1 MAPGRKRG
9 ANKTKTT
16 SELGLGDL
24 VLAKV
29 KGFPAWPAKFQSYFI
44 VCFRLADL
52 KIGTELLMP
61 KSILCNFLELK
72 KYLCL
77 AQSSY
82 LDWYQK
88 DSWGRE
94 SSAKYDLRRR
104 LFVRC
109 MIMILIEF
117 FTESSLKALFC
128 VGRMEVPLHLQKHA
142 RTSFVVPHFGVGEYS
157 EDKSGYDAIVRMV
170 QCECQ
175 LSSYQNEVEFV
186 LYAYISDIVNLGDE
200 NFSLDESSLLN
211 LRTRA
216 FVAPADVQA
225 FTSESKSKLLA
236 RCKGKTVKYFAQAV
250 KEICAAFE
258 QHQQNGFG
266 CGVGREVKGSH
277 ADVHKEYET
286 VGLNWSDN
294 KCDPTSSLGDCSGV
308 GDMQRRKRDKQATIP
323 EESSDPDCQ
332 VFKKSIKDGAHKES
346 AASVHS
352 PVPSLFKEE
361 KNSTDNKMERV
372 QSSRASSSSPYGCRA
387 DVGLEVSHC
396 KADKKDSSSTLEASG
411 HLKVPAAGD
420 KKATNGQKSK
430 DVTVGSK
437 RKLDDGKSWHAAD
450 RVFGKV
456 GANGKKLSP
465 SANRSEANSSV
476 KAMKKQ
482 MKGEKHLD
490 IGKNSPK
497 DAAAFSKDGGDGDH
511 SKQKSGTIG
520 QEQSHLAKKAKHI
533 DMVNDTTKTSIIKNG
548 KNELECGTGGDE
560 TVLPLAKRRLRGLE
574 AMSDGSVLSEDKKV
588 SVPSS
593 YKNDVQ
599 KKRRAVRL
607 CDDEDEEPKT
617 PVHGRSLS
625 ASKVCPTVIPDS
637 TKSTEES
644 HDISNS
650 HAEKNLKGSSR
661 NVSGSK
667 RDYPS
672 SAGLASESS
681 IAASLQA
688 KVDGSMKAQASHSP
702 RTVDLDNRLLKDAI
716 GDLISPSKSP
726 AVASVNK
733 SLDQEKGSRPP
744 IKASSTNTP
753 SKAHNG
759 SSKGPNPASGASNS
773 SQSQVSGRKSKQSL
787 SGERLKVTPKIGT
800 RNEPAALD
808 RQRDQ
813 YSMEGGRLEASGS
826 QMDPKPGESSI
837 SMKHLIAVA
846 QAKRREAQVQ
856 NVPHGNGNSASAPIN
871 VIRGRSPSPSADQ
884 VFLKLGVEN
893 VTQLDPLG
901 VHSCGY
907 PSPLGH
913 IHHIVSQNQPDS
925 EELEDKGVSST
936 HQPAGSTLSGGTEAA
951 VARDAFEGMI
961 ETLSRTKDSIG
972 RATRLAI
979 DCAKY
984 GIANEVVDLLIRKL
998 ENEPSFHRKV
1008 DLFFLVDSITQCS
1021 HSQKGIAGASYIP
1034 TVQAA
1039 LPRLLG
1045 AAAPPGAS
1053 ARENRR
1059 QCLKVLRLWLE
1070 RKIFPESVL
1079 RRYMDEIGGSNDDL
1093 GGGLSLRRPSRA
1105 ERSVDDPIREMEG
1118 MLVDEYGSNATFNLP
1133 GFLQSRG
1140 FVDEEDEDDVPATTC
1155 KDSDASALELVNAS
1169 TGPEVDKTPSDRPHH
1184 ILEDVDGELEME
1196 DVSGNLKDGAL
1207 SPSCSPEKEKQETHL
1222 DTELEFPT
1230 NNVVE
1235 PPSPEGSP
1243 PLPLEPPP
1251 PLPPL
1256 PSSPPPPPP
1265 PSLSPSPPPPPPPPP
1280 SLSLTSHPPPPPSLT
1295 SQPPPPLP
1303 LASQPPPPPPL
1314 AVSQLVPP
1322 PLPPS
1327 GPPQH
1332 GNFQPLL
1339 PAQPSPQVLP
1349 QPPSVHP
1356 PIQAPLPP
1364 DYSIPT
1370 GSQPVQIAGNT
1381 SQQVPCFTPSGASVS
1396 RDPSGYSSRPLEYG
1410 QSDMYPGPQA
1420 VQPNKQFQ
1428 HNQQFQPCQTAFG
1441 QRPFPPVPAPQPP
1454 ANNFPYSKPTVQ
1466 QHMPHSHPP
1475 HPPPPPPPPS
1485 HVYPS
1490 ASQVQWRSGS
1500 AEFKVESQHNTW
1512 INGGRTPACPST
1524 TFVGEAYF
1532 RLSERPPPS
1541 NMGYQISG
1549 PNPALAG
1556 PSTTGHGINQML
1568 PSRPDM
1574 SALNSWRPV

>member
-29 KGFPAWPAKFQSYFI
+29 KGFPAWPAKVSRPEDWDRTPDPRKYF
-44 VCFRLADL
+44 VQFF
-52 KIGTELLMP
+52 GTQE
-61 KSILCNFLELK
+61 I
-72 KYLCL
+72 
-77 AQSSY
+77 
-82 LDWYQK
+82 
-88 DSWGRE
+88 
-94 SSAKYDLRRR
+94 
-104 LFVRC
+104 
-109 MIMILIEF
+109 
-117 FTESSLKALFC
+117 
-128 VGRMEVPLHLQKHA
+128 
-142 RTSFVVPHFGVGEYS
+142 
-157 EDKSGYDAIVRMV
+157 
-170 QCECQ
+170 
-175 LSSYQNEVEFV
+175 
-186 LYAYISDIVNLGDE
+186 
-200 NFSLDESSLLN
+200 
-211 LRTRA
+211 A

-250 KEICAAFE
+250 KEICVVFE

-266 CGVGREVKGSH
+266 SDVEREVKGSH
-277 ADVHKEYET
+277 ADVNKEYET
-286 VGLNWSDN
+286 EGVNWSDN
-294 KCDPTSSLGDCSGV
+294 RCDPTPSLGDCSGM

-332 VFKKSIKDGAHKES
+332 VFKKSIKDGAPKES
-346 AASVHS
+346 VASVHS

-361 KNSTDNKMERV
+361 KNSTENKMERV
-372 QSSRASSSSPYGCRA
+372 QSSRASSSSPYGCRV
-387 DVGLEVSHC
+387 DVGLDVSHC

-411 HLKVPAAGD
+411 HLKVPASGD

-430 DVTVGSK
+430 DVNVGSK
-437 RKLDDGKSWHAAD
+437 RKLDDGKSWHVTD
-450 RVFGKV
+450 RVLGKV
-456 GANGKKLSP
+456 GANGKQLSP
-465 SANRSEANSSV
+465 STNRSEANYSV

-482 MKGEKHLD
+482 MKGEKNLD

-497 DAAAFSKDGGDGDH
+497 DAAAYSKDGGDGDH

-574 AMSDGSVLSEDKKV
+574 AMSDGSEPSEDKKV
-588 SVPSS
+588 AVPSS

-617 PVHGRSLS
+617 PVHGRSVS
-625 ASKVCPTVIPDS
+625 ASKVCSTVIPDS
-637 TKSTEES
+637 TKSTDES

-661 NVSGSK
+661 NVSGSR

-672 SAGLASESS
+672 SAVLASESS
-681 IAASLQA
+681 LAASSQA
-688 KVDGSMKAQASHSP
+688 KIDGSMKAQASHSP
-702 RTVDLDNRLLKDAI
+702 RIVDLDNKSLKDAT

-744 IKASSTNTP
+744 VKASSTNTP

-759 SSKGPNPASGASNS
+759 SSKGPNPASGSSNS

-808 RQRDQ
+808 SQRDQ

-826 QMDPKPGESSI
+826 LMDPKPGESSI

-856 NVPHGNGNSASAPIN
+856 NVPHGNGNSASAPTN

-901 VHSCGY
+901 VHSRGY

-913 IHHIVSQNQPDS
+913 IHHIVSQNEPES

-1093 GGGLSLRRPSRA
+1093 GGALSLRRPSRA

-1155 KDSDASALELVNAS
+1155 KESDASLLELVDAS
-1169 TGPEVDKTPSDRPHH
+1169 AGPEVDKTPSDRPHH

-1222 DTELEFPT
+1222 DTELDFPT
-1230 NNVVE
+1230 NSVVD
-1235 PPSPEGSP
+1235 PLSPEGSP

-1265 PSLSPSPPPPPPPPP
+1265 PSLSPSPPPPPPPP
-1280 SLSLTSHPPPPPSLT
+1280 LSLTSHLPPPPSLT

-1303 LASQPPPPPPL
+1303 LSSQPPPPPPL
-1314 AVSQLVPP
+1314 AVSQPVPP
-1322 PLPPS
+1322 PLLPS

-1339 PAQPSPQVLP
+1339 PPQPSPQVLP

-1370 GSQPVQIAGNT
+1370 GSQPVQMAGNT

-1396 RDPSGYSSRPLEYG
+1396 RDPSGYTSRPLEYG

-1441 QRPFPPVPAPQPP
+1441 QRPFPPVPAPQHP

-1466 QHMPHSHPP
+1466 QHLPHSHPP

-1485 HVYPS
+1485 HIYPS

-1512 INGGRTPACPST
+1512 INGGRAPACPST